1 MLMALSVIFLGDT
14 RAVPETDEEEWG
26 GEVTDQLFDLL
37 TAGNRVFL
45 LLAGGTI
52 VEKEI
57 RAASTLAASATL
69 TQTAPTHEVQGS
81 GGAVTLDT
89 TTPITAGEEDGQ
101 LLRLVGA
108 HATNTVT
115 IVASGTAAG
124 LNGNVTLGLH
134 DSIVLAWDAD
144 NSTWEEISRSH

>member
-1 MLMALSVIFLGDT
+1 MALSVNFLGDP

-37 TAGNRVFL
+37 TAGDLFFF

-52 VEKEI
+52 VEKEA
-57 RAASTLAASATL
+57 RAASTLAAGATL
-69 TQTAPTHEVQGS
+69 TQTARAHEVEGS
-81 GGAVTLDT
+81 GGAVTLDG
-89 TTPITAGEEDGQ
+89 TTPIAAGETDGQ
-101 LLRLVGA
+101 RLRLVGA

-115 IVASGTAAG
+115 IAATGTAAG

-134 DSIVLAWDAD
+134 ESIELVWDAG
-144 NSTWEEISRSH
+144 NAVWEEVSRSH